1 MYPPDYILAPRSRQ
15 ALPPEGRL
23 WPSDDDDDRDGDLV
37 HSGNDNAMFIDDDDM
52 GDGDVG

>member
-1 MYPPDYILAPRSRQ
+1 MGVGTQCCPNPYDGEHYN
-15 ALPPEGRL
+15 
-23 WPSDDDDDRDGDLV
+23 DDDDDDDGDLV